1 MGDISHNFNRSEF
14 ACKCGC
20 GLDTVDTE
28 LLSMVQDL
36 RNVFGPITISSGC
49 RCPEHNAKEGG
60 SDKSQHLKGRAADLH
75 FKGVELSEVAD
86 FINEYYPDT
95 GMGIYNT
102 FIHLDSR
109 NYKARWQ
116 R

>member
-20 GLDTVDTE
+20 GQDTVDTE
-28 LLSMVQDL
+28 LLAMLQDL
-36 RNVFGPITISSGC
+36 RNVFGPITISSGN
-49 RCPEHNAKEGG
+49 RCPDHNRFVGG

-75 FKGVELSEVAD
+75 FKCVELSEVAD

-95 GMGIYNT
+95 GMGAYET

-109 NYKARWQ
+109 NSRARW
-116 R
+116 

>member
-14 ACKCGC
+14 ACKCLC
-20 GLDTVDTE
+20 GFDTVDTK

-75 FKGVELSEVAD
+75 FSGVELSDVAD
-86 FINEYYPDT
+86 FINEYYPGT

-109 NYKARWQ
+109 NNKARWQ